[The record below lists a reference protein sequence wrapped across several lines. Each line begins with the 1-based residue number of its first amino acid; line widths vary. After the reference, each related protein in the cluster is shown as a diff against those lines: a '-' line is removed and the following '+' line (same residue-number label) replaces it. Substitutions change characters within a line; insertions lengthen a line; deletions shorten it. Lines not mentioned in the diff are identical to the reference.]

1 MTDDVDEYTAQV
13 HRRDAARMFRLV
25 LVIALIVVVV
35 ALALDN
41 REDARLGYVFGDA
54 EAPTWTVIVAAA
66 VIGVF
71 AGWLIRHRPRRRV

>member
-1 MTDDVDEYTAQV
+1 MTMEADQHSAQV
-13 HRRDAARMFRLV
+13 HRRDAARLFRLL
-25 LVIALIVVVV
+25 LVVALVVAVV

-66 VIGVF
+66 VIGAI
-71 AGWLIRHRPRRRV
+71 AGG